1 MERGHISVQT
11 ENIFPIIKKF
21 LYSDHEIFLREL
33 VSNAV
38 DASQKIKGMAALG
51 EYKGELGD
59 LSISIAIDS
68 EAKTLTITDKGIGM
82 TADEVKKYINQIA
95 FSSAGEFLEKF
106 KNVEDGKSIIG
117 HFGLGFYSAFM
128 VAHTVEIQTKTWK
141 DEPAVKWTCD
151 GSTEF
156 TLEEI
161 DRSERGTSII
171 LHINEESTEFLEE
184 FRIRELLRKYCRF
197 LPIPIQFGEKYLSEE
212 EKNEGKSPEPNIIN
226 ITDPAW
232 TKAPSSLTDEDYL
245 SFYRELYPMAGDP
258 LFWIHLN
265 VDYPFNLTGVLYFPA
280 MQKTYE
286 VQKDKIQLYSNQVFV
301 TNNVE
306 EIVPEYLTLL
316 HGVIDSP
323 DIPLNVSRSYLQA
336 DGNVKKINQHISKKV
351 SDKLQEIFKN
361 DRASFE
367 SKWPD
372 ISIFVKYGMLSDD
385 KFYDRSNAFCLF
397 KNTEGK
403 YYTIE
408 EYKEHIKPLQTDK
421 DEKLIVL
428 YTSAPEDQHAYIK
441 NANKKDYDVIVMD
454 TMIDNHFL
462 QMLEHKLEKVSF
474 KRVDADT
481 PDKLIEKDE
490 VIESVL
496 SQEEQDALKV
506 LFEGKVE
513 KEKANIEL
521 KALSPEDA
529 PVTITR
535 DEFMRRMQEMSK
547 MGGNQGMMFFG
558 DMPEKFNLVINTN
571 HPAHRKVLGSEE
583 AQKEKLVKQMTDL
596 ALLSQG
602 LLKGAAL
609 TEFVERSFSLAAE

>member
-59 LSISIAIDS
+59 LSISVAIDA

-128 VAHTVEIQTKTWK
+128 VAHTVEIHTKSWK

-161 DRSERGTSII
+161 EKTDRGTSII
-171 LHINEESTEFLEE
+171 LHINEDSTEFLEE

-212 EKNEGKSPEPNIIN
+212 EKKEGKVPEPNIIN

-232 TKAPSSLTDEDYL
+232 TKAPSSLNDEDYL

-265 VDYPFNLTGVLYFPA
+265 VDYPFNLTGILYFPA

-351 SDKLQEIFKN
+351 SDKLQDIFKN

-367 SKWPD
+367 NKWPD

-403 YYTIE
+403 YFTIE
-408 EYKEHIKPLQTDK
+408 EYKEHVKALQTDK
-421 DEKLIVL
+421 DDKLIVL

-441 NANKKDYDVIVMD
+441 KANKKDYDVIVMD

-496 SQEEQDALKV
+496 SQEEQDALKA

>member
-1 MERGHISVQT
+1 MEKGHISVQT

-38 DASQKIKGMAALG
+38 DATKKVKGLAQLG
-51 EYKGELGD
+51 EYKEDLGD
-59 LSISIAIDS
+59 LTIQVQIDK
-68 EAKTLTITDKGIGM
+68 EAKTLTISDKGIGM

-95 FSSAGEFLEKF
+95 FSSANEFIEKF
-106 KNVEDGKSIIG
+106 KEVDDAKSIIG

-128 VAHTVEIQTKTWK
+128 VAHTVEIQTKSYK
-141 DEPAVKWTCD
+141 DAPAVKWTCD

-161 DRSERGTSII
+161 EKTERGTNIV
-171 LHINEESTEFLEE
+171 LHINEDSLEFLEDHK
-184 FRIRELLRKYCRF
+184 ISELLRKYCRF
-197 LPIPIQFGEKYLSEE
+197 LPVPIQFGEKFLSEE
-212 EKNEGKSPEPNIIN
+212 EKNEGKTPEPNIIN
-226 ITDPAW
+226 IPDPAW

-245 SFYRELYPMAGDP
+245 EFYRELYPMANDP

-265 VDYPFNLTGVLYFPA
+265 VDYPFNLTGILYFPPLN
-280 MQKTYE
+280 KTYE

-351 SDKLQEIFKN
+351 SDKLSEIFKN

-367 SKWPD
+367 EKWAD
-372 ISIFVKYGMLSDD
+372 ISVFVKYGMLSDD
-385 KFYDRSNAFCLF
+385 KFYDRSKNFCLL
-397 KNTEGK
+397 KSTDGK
-403 YYTIE
+403 LSTFE
-408 EYKEHIKPLQTDK
+408 EYREKIQDNQTDK
-421 DEKLIVL
+421 NNKIIGL
-428 YTSAPEDQHAYIK
+428 YTSSEQDQHAYIK
-441 NANKKDYDVIVMD
+441 KANDRGYDVVVMD
-454 TMIDNHFL
+454 TIIDNHFV
-462 QMLEHKLEKVSF
+462 QMLEQKLENFQF

-481 PDKLIEKDE
+481 LDKLIEKDTSF
-490 VIESVL
+490 ESVL
-496 SQEEQDALKV
+496 TQEQQDALKV
-506 LFEGKVE
+506 VFEGQVKKETTTVE
-513 KEKANIEL
+513 M
-521 KALSPEDA
+521 KALSPDDA

-535 DEFMRRMQEMSK
+535 NEFMRRMQEMSK
-547 MGGNQGMMFFG
+547 MGGGNAMFFG
-558 DMPEKFNLVINTN
+558 EMPERINLVINTN
-571 HPAHRKVLGSEE
+571 HPIS
-583 AQKEKLVKQMTDL
+583 QKILNADDSVKNKLAKQLTDL

-602 LLKGAAL
+602 MLKGADL
-609 TEFVERSFSLAAE
+609 TEFVERSFEIVTE